1 MEYLFCT
8 IIVDAHEGRNV
19 DTFDVPGLYLHAY
32 MPKYKRILMNLR
44 AGFVDITCQAKPE
57 YEQQTRYEYGKK
69 VLYLLVLIEIYG
81 CIDSALFWYKLF
93 YTNLEFLGFE
103 INIYDSCVA
112 NKVIEGTQYTT
123 A

>member
-1 MEYLFCT
+1 M
-8 IIVDAHEGRNV
+8 
-19 DTFDVPGLYLHAY
+19 DTFDVPGSYLHAY

-57 YEQQTRYEYGKK
+57 YEQHTRYEYGKK

-93 YTNLEFLGFE
+93 YTNLEFWGFE
-103 INIYDSCVA
+103 INIYDRFVA
-112 NKVIEGTQYTT
+112 NKVIEVTQYTT